1 MENEMAALTALKL
14 VNVKKS
20 NSISPTQFRRNKLSK
35 KLWEQIELAK
45 AVATGGQYS
54 KRRFKTFK
62 GADGSRAS
70 VEVETTVR
78 PWWWAQDNGRLA
90 LSVRYGTRVIAL
102 TPKSNAVECA
112 DLSELT
118 VALTTIR
125 QAVDAGELDAQIE
138 AASAKLREGFK
149 K

>member
-1 MENEMAALTALKL
+1 MAALTALKL
-14 VNVKKS
+14 VNAK

-118 VALTTIR
+118 AALTTIR

>member
-1 MENEMAALTALKL
+1 MATLSTLKL
-14 VNVKKS
+14 ISAKKS
-20 NSISPTQFRRNKLSK
+20 NSVSPTQFRRSKLSK

-45 AVATGGQYS
+45 AVAAGGQYS

-62 GADGSRAS
+62 GADGSHAS
-70 VEVETTVR
+70 VEVETVVR
-78 PWWWAQDNGRLA
+78 QWWWAQDNGRLA

-112 DLSELT
+112 DLNELT
-118 VALTTIR
+118 AALTIIR
-125 QAVDAGELDAQIE
+125 QAVDAGELDSQIE
-138 AASAKLREGFK
+138 IASAKLRDGFK

>member
-1 MENEMAALTALKL
+1 MAALTALKL
-14 VNVKKS
+14 VNAKKS

-102 TPKSNAVECA
+102 SSKSNAVECA

-118 VALTTIR
+118 AALTTIR

>member
-1 MENEMAALTALKL
+1 MAALTALKL
-14 VNVKKS
+14 VNAKKS

-112 DLSELT
+112 DLLELT
-118 VALTTIR
+118 AALTTIR

>member
-1 MENEMAALTALKL
+1 MAALTALKL
-14 VNVKKS
+14 VIAKKS

-112 DLSELT
+112 DLLELT
-118 VALTTIR
+118 AALTTIR

>member
-1 MENEMAALTALKL
+1 MAALTALKL
-14 VNVKKS
+14 VNAKKS

-45 AVATGGQYS
+45 AVAAGGQYS

-70 VEVETTVR
+70 VEVETVVR
-78 PWWWAQDNGRLA
+78 QWWWAQENGRLA
-90 LSVRYGTRVIAL
+90 LSIRYGTRVIAL

-118 VALTTIR
+118 AALTTIR

>member
-1 MENEMAALTALKL
+1 MAALTALKL